1 MFADLHL
8 HTNFS
13 DGTFSPEELAARA
26 KAAGLGAIALTDH
39 DTVDGCER
47 MAAACAKEG
56 IEFIVG
62 CEFTVE
68 QGGRELHLLG
78 YCFDLE
84 NVALRAALRKY
95 QEVRRNR
102 VHEIVVRLN
111 GLGIPMQVE
120 RVMEIAN
127 CDAPG
132 RPHVGRALVAD
143 GHCRSLDEAFQRFLK
158 KGKPAWAPKAKLSS
172 AEALGLIHDAGGV
185 AAMAHPGIN
194 HMDEVI
200 PDLVSAG
207 MDGLECFYTRH
218 STAMTEHYLMMAERH
233 GLLVTGGSDCH
244 GENKGRPLLGGVKLP
259 YEFVE
264 KLKAAA
270 TRVAV

>member
-8 HTNFS
+8 HTNCS

-26 KAAGLGAIALTDH
+26 NTAGLGAIALTEH

-111 GLGIPMQVE
+111 GLEP
-120 RVMEIAN
+120 
-127 CDAPG
+127 
-132 RPHVGRALVAD
+132 RAL
-143 GHCRSLDEAFQRFLK
+143 R
-158 KGKPAWAPKAKLSS
+158 
-172 AEALGLIHDAGGV
+172 GLHTVTGAV
-185 AAMAHPGIN
+185 
-194 HMDEVI
+194 
-200 PDLVSAG
+200 
-207 MDGLECFYTRH
+207 
-218 STAMTEHYLMMAERH
+218 YLMPSMMI
-233 GLLVTGGSDCH
+233 V
-244 GENKGRPLLGGVKLP
+244 
-259 YEFVE
+259 
-264 KLKAAA
+264 
-270 TRVAV
+270 